1 MRVKKYLIILLSIL
15 TLNVNSKENISDIIP
30 FVIPLNIY
38 QNYYIEFEYKNKNS
52 EIYLFSYF
60 KEEVNIEKPEI
71 IKIYNNKKELIQ
83 KIRIEY
89 ELKSKKYKIIQALKI
104 EQFKLINY

>member
-1 MRVKKYLIILLSIL
+1 MILLSVL
-15 TLNVNSKENISDIIP
+15 TFSINSEENISDIIS

-52 EIYLFSYF
+52 KIYLFSYF
-60 KEEVNIEKPEI
+60 KEESNIEKPEI

-83 KIRIEY
+83 KIRIKD
-89 ELKSKKYKIIQALKI
+89 ELKSTKYKIIPALKI
-104 EQFKLINY
+104 GHFKLINY